1 MLQCTQAGVR
11 CNIKDVSMTNRKP
24 ISAIAGFMDLMGSAV
39 AVSRAVEAHRKP
51 RSSDL
56 RRLGIDPAAFTSIQR
71 R

>member
-1 MLQCTQAGVR
+1 
-11 CNIKDVSMTNRKP
+11 MTNRNP
-24 ISAIAGFMDLMGSAV
+24 ISAIAGFMDLMGSAI